1 MSNYAI
7 IRMDN
12 FLVENVCVWDGVS
25 EWEAPNGTI
34 VIKLEEGE
42 ACSPEWAFLPN
53 SPIRFVNLNE
63 QANP

>member
-1 MSNYAI
+1 M
-7 IRMDN
+7 
-12 FLVENVCVWDGVS
+12 ENVCVWDGVS